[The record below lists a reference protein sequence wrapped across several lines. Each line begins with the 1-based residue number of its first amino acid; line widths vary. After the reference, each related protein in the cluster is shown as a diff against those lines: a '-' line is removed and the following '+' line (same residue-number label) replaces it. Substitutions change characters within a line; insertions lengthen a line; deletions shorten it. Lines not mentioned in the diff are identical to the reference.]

1 MELHSFFHEDH
12 DSASIAVITQKSLL
26 DTETKLG
33 SVLNVLPIGLLIH
46 TEQGILYA
54 NREAENLLSME
65 KELLYGQ
72 HFMDFI
78 RDEEAEIANKAFFE
92 SFLLEGKTTE
102 IESVIKGA
110 NGTEYV
116 VRIIVGRLPWDGQ
129 PVIQVLFQ
137 DITNQKRAENSLRKL
152 TITDE
157 LTGAYNRRH
166 VLYEASLYLTDYKTS
181 ALPVSVIL
189 IDIDHFKKINDTYG
203 HGVGDLALKTLS
215 ALAHEFAAKVAGSN
229 SAIFARIG
237 GEEFMFLL
245 PALGISR
252 AALVAEQFRIAV
264 EGLVVQ
270 LPDDNRILK
279 FTISSG
285 VATFSDCDKNIDGLL
300 ARADNALYTA
310 KKQGRNRISIH
321 TPPNQW
327 ALQTT
332 DFEHEQEWPLR
343 QRANHA

>member
-12 DSASIAVITQKSLL
+12 DSAKIAVITQKSLL

-54 NREAENLLSME
+54 NKEAETLLSMD

-78 RDEEAEIANKAFFE
+78 RDEEADVANKAFFE
-92 SFLLEGKTTE
+92 AFLLDGKTIE
-102 IESVIKGA
+102 IESVIQGT

-166 VLYEASLYLTDYKTS
+166 VLYEASLYLSDHKTS
-181 ALPVSVIL
+181 NLPVSVIL

-203 HGVGDLALKTLS
+203 HGVGDLALKKLS
-215 ALAHEFAAKVAGSN
+215 ALAHEFAAKIAGSN

-245 PALGISR
+245 PALGTSR
-252 AALVAEQFRIAV
+252 AALVAEQFRLAV
-264 EGLVVQ
+264 EGLTVP
-270 LPDDNRILK
+270 LPDTGGILK

-285 VATFSDCDKNIDGLL
+285 VATFSDCDSNIDNLL
-300 ARADNALYTA
+300 ARADNALYAA
-310 KKQGRNRISIH
+310 KAEGRNRISVH
-321 TPPNQW
+321 YPSN
-327 ALQTT
+327 
-332 DFEHEQEWPLR
+332 
-343 QRANHA
+343 N